1 MKGHF
6 QIIKEHSLIDLKKI
20 KQNKIYD
27 LLICS
32 FIDILR
38 ISAPEIPFDN
48 ELMEFYLEMLIK
60 WLALEDHIKDSDS
73 KQTAFFYVLHQM
85 AKLSVLCLLFTT
97 RLIEQV
103 PIIINQF
110 FYFLEKK
117 KYNQQQYQDFLECIS
132 STVNEYSEIP
142 IDVLQI
148 LLSNLCKNKKNNLEK
163 QAYDIAFNVIKE
175 NKSILGN
182 KIREFI
188 IPKNQNKKEK
198 KSRKKSINKSKSY
211 INETSSFIELSIFYD
226 SNSFF
231 DRNNYLR
238 IIKELSKISNDFL
251 LKLLSELNNE
261 GLNFNK
267 KYFSYSSFDILRK
280 ILSNQNSYDT
290 YKLWKLL
297 CNNYFNFLQ
306 KDFKDEKNENIFN
319 TKYNIFKC
327 AIKFLSRNDK
337 EKLKND
343 NIYSF
348 IKESISIFLKS
359 LSAKNEIDKC
369 LSTLMKSMNW
379 NIISFCLM
387 SLFSS
392 KNNKKHKMIK
402 DFFFDIINNN
412 IISNLILQDFKDKK
426 TTKML
431 NTLSKPFNLIFL
443 SLDNITKL
451 YQLSLNDNLNNDE
464 NLSYIINKIQNIF
477 DSGKSS
483 IVIKLMIF
491 FYMAIYTHESMTVWY
506 TLLHIIFTD
515 KEINGEEEENTIKF
529 LDCLKFDNEKEIK
542 DLIDFFNQYI
552 IFVDENSNPDSIK
565 VLISILFTLE
575 IFLCSIHY
583 SKDEIN
589 PNYKDIIYIIL
600 NDVIKVILNNNI
612 INKDVYDIICKI
624 VLLTLHLSVN
634 LDNQYDIDIKIK
646 QKLNE
651 ILFKDMS
658 YYVFTNEQIKPKY
671 YVKLIGIYYKMID
684 NLIIKDKDLN
694 GTFIEYPNNYI
705 DLLRK
710 DKKINCLCFLNE
722 LAFYKIDEK
731 FLSFYYEENLAENI
745 MNIIENEIKEEIK
758 ENKNELIDIIKSN
771 EDDNDNDNDENKQ
784 IEILSNKLLPK
795 IKFSSEIIKYELN
808 YLLKKKTDDDN
819 EKNNDI
825 KKYIK
830 EIFNNI
836 FTLINSL
843 INNNNSNQ
851 GKENKLEE
859 ELSNKKKIKGKK
871 EKKKKKEIE
880 KDEEINKKIMKIE
893 DIININYLQQYID
906 LLFYMCDIGISLS
919 FRKLVKI
926 SNLMLVKDIRLR
938 NYYISKVHN
947 LLIKIRKSHRNLTRL
962 YSIILLGL
970 SDPNEKIE
978 KSTKEICSIFLDMLK
993 LKSLKYEDHLNN
1005 EGYIYIPEIYIF
1017 YLVIYVIF
1025 NNNLNIYYQQSINNK
1040 NSSKYIIN
1048 IFSSYLKEIQKK
1060 FGFVDSTFLLK
1071 ALNEMKKYECKN
1083 IKKIGCIEKENV
1095 FLKIDDMIENEDP
1108 FDDNNQKIVVDL
1120 DKVKNSLIDNIMNI
1134 VYNNYLSDKKR
1145 TDKDGNLIYPQI
1157 PNILTGKDIQYKDN
1171 YLINI
1176 NKSKSNKKNEEHN
1189 EEIAENKSNKR
1200 SSPSV
1205 KKSST
1210 RKKKE
1215 IKNKRFSFNEYFKED
1230 NDEEE
1235 EEN

>member
-6 QIIKEHSLIDLKKI
+6 QILKEHSLIDIKKI

-38 ISAPEIPFDN
+38 ISAPEIPFEN

-60 WLALEDHIKDSDS
+60 WLMLEDHIKDSDS

-148 LLSNLCKNKKNNLEK
+148 LLSNLCKNKKDNLEK

-211 INETSSFIELSIFYD
+211 INETSSIIELSIFFD

-231 DRNNYLR
+231 DRYNYLR
-238 IIKELSKISNDFL
+238 IIKELLKISNDFL

-261 GLNFNK
+261 GLNFTK
-267 KYFSYSSFDILRK
+267 KYFSYTSFDILRK
-280 ILSNQNSYDT
+280 ILSNKNSYDT

-306 KDFKDEKNENIFN
+306 KDIKDEKSENIFK

-348 IKESISIFLKS
+348 IKESISIFLKT
-359 LSAKNEIDKC
+359 LSAKSEIDKC
-369 LSTLMKSMNW
+369 LNTLMKSMNW

-392 KNNKKHKMIK
+392 KNNKKHKIIK
-402 DFFFDIINNN
+402 EFFFDIISNN
-412 IISNLILQDFKDKK
+412 ILSNLILQDFKDKK

-431 NTLSKPFNLIFL
+431 NTLSKPFNLILL

-464 NLSYIINKIQNIF
+464 NLNYIINKIQTIF
-477 DSGKSS
+477 DSGKTS
-483 IVIKLMIF
+483 IIIKLMIF

-515 KEINGEEEENTIKF
+515 KEIKEEENNIKF
-529 LDCLKFDNEKEIK
+529 LDCLKFENEKEIK
-542 DLIDFFNQYI
+542 ELIDFFNQYI
-552 IFVDENSNPDSIK
+552 IFVDEHSNPDSIK

-575 IFLCSIHY
+575 IYLCSIHY
-583 SKDEIN
+583 SKDEISQN
-589 PNYKDIIYIIL
+589 LKDIIYIIL

-671 YVKLIGIYYKMID
+671 YVKLICIYYKMID

-694 GTFIEYPNNYI
+694 DTFIEYPKNYI
-705 DLLRK
+705 ELLRK
-710 DKKINCLCFLNE
+710 EKKINCLCFLNE

-731 FLSFYYEENLAENI
+731 FLSFYYEENFAENI
-745 MNIIENEIKEEIK
+745 MDIIENEIKEEIK
-758 ENKNELIDIIKSN
+758 ENKNQLIDQIKSN
-771 EDDNDNDNDENKQ
+771 EENNDENKQ

-795 IKFSSEIIKYELN
+795 IRFSSEIIKYELN
-808 YLLKKKTDDDN
+808 YLLKKKTNDDN
-819 EKNNDI
+819 EKNNNI
-825 KKYIK
+825 KNYIK

-851 GKENKLEE
+851 EKENKLEE
-859 ELSNKKKIKGKK
+859 ELSKKKKIKGKK

-880 KDEEINKKIMKIE
+880 KNEEINKKIMKIE

-938 NYYISKVHN
+938 NYFISKVHN
-947 LLIKIRKSHRNLTRL
+947 LLIKLRKSHRNLTRL

-1025 NNNLNIYYQQSINNK
+1025 NNNLNIYYQQSMNTKNNNNK
-1040 NSSKYIIN
+1040 YFIN
-1048 IFSSYLKEIQKK
+1048 IFSTYLKEIQKK

-1071 ALNEMKKYECKN
+1071 ALNEMKKYECSN

-1095 FLKIDDMIENEDP
+1095 FFKFNDTIENEDST
-1108 FDDNNQKIVVDL
+1108 DNNNQKIDVDL
-1120 DKVKNSLIDNIMNI
+1120 DKVKNSLIDNIMII

-1145 TDKDGNLIYPQI
+1145 TDKEGNLIHPQI
-1157 PNILTGKDIQYKDN
+1157 PNILTGKDIQFKDN
-1171 YLINI
+1171 YLINV
-1176 NKSKSNKKNEEHN
+1176 NKSKSKKKNEDPN
-1189 EEIAENKSNKR
+1189 EEIEENKANKETIQ
-1200 SSPSV
+1200 SI

-1215 IKNKRFSFNEYFKED
+1215 VKNKRFSFNEYFKED
-1230 NDEEE
+1230 NDDG